1 MRNSETISAAARTA
15 GVIFGGVVLS
25 FLLVVGLMWVLAPDT
40 PKLVAYQLGLLP
52 PPTTHA
58 EIADLTHRIRVNWIV
73 TRYIIGPLMGIGVG
87 LFVGLLQRS
96 RPGLTAA
103 ICVLPETWKTAVSVV
118 FYRVPVVERVEV
130 IGRNLLPI
138 CCSILVA
145 VAIWRIRN
153 RRKPRMARVMVPE
166 T

>member
-1 MRNSETISAAARTA
+1 MTNRQTLASLARTA
-15 GVIFGGVVLS
+15 GVICGGALLS

-40 PKLVAYQLGLLP
+40 PKLVAYQLGLFP
-52 PPTTHA
+52 PPTTPA
-58 EIADLTHRIRVNWIV
+58 EIADLTRRIRVNGIV

-103 ICVLPETWKTAVSVV
+103 ICMLPDTWKTALSVV
-118 FYRVPVVERVEV
+118 SYGVPVVQRAEIIV
-130 IGRNLLPI
+130 RNLLPI
-138 CCSILVA
+138 FCSILA
-145 VAIWRIRN
+145 AIAIWRIRN
-153 RRKPRMARVMVPE
+153 RKKKRMAHVMVPE